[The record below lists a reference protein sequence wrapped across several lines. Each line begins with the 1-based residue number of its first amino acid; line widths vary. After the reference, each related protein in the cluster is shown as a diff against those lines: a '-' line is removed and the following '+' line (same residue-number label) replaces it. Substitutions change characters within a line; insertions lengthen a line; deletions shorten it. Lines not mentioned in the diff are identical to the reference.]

1 MQVLVISDTGNGR
14 DVKMKPDDLFDI
26 ALTNIRHRSL
36 RSWLTILGIIIGVAS
51 IISLISISVGMQQQ
65 ISERTSGLGANVITI
80 SPGGGQ
86 AMRSGPGMFGGGGGG
101 PPGFGND
108 EDEEV
113 ITFREADV
121 LRTLPGVY
129 KLDAQLQ
136 DRAEVSYKNENTSL
150 TIIGTEPDSFE
161 ESVGTDI
168 AEGRY
173 LNINDKYSAV
183 LGYRVATNTF
193 TEEEDMLNKQIYLD
207 GIAFRVVGYLEESG
221 SMGGSD
227 SSIYIPQETARDLFD
242 EDEEVTQIIVVAR
255 EGHDVDDV
263 AETLENELL
272 YLHGLEEDEADFQ
285 VSTATTMEETVSSI
299 TDTLTLFL
307 AGIASISLIVGG
319 IGVLNT
325 MFMSVLEQTKII
337 GIFKSIGA
345 KNRHIIYIFV
355 CEAAILGFIGGF
367 LGVVLSFA
375 GSFILQVFGIPTV
388 ITIELVALGLFFS
401 VLIGI
406 FAGVFPARNAAS
418 ISPVEALRYE

>member
-1 MQVLVISDTGNGR
+1 MEGKK
-14 DVKMKPDDLFDI
+14 KMRPDDIFDI
-26 ALTNIRHRSL
+26 AFTNIKHRSL
-36 RSWLTILGIIIGVAS
+36 RSWLTILGIIIGVAA
-51 IISLISISVGMQQQ
+51 IISLISISVGMEQD
-65 ISERTSGLGANVITI
+65 ISERTSSLGADMITI
-80 SPGGGQ
+80 TPGGGQ

-108 EDEEV
+108 DDEEV

-136 DRAEVSYKNENTSL
+136 DRAEVSYKNENTSV
-150 TIIGTEPDSFE
+150 TIIGTEPDSFD
-161 ESVGTDI
+161 ESVGTEI
-168 AEGRY
+168 ADGRY

-193 TEEEDMLNKQIYLD
+193 SEEEDMLNRQIYID
-207 GIAFRVVGYLEESG
+207 DVAFRVVGYLEESG

-227 SSIYIPQETARDLFD
+227 NSIYIPQSTARDLFD
-242 EDEEVTQIIVVAR
+242 EDEDVTQIIVVAR

-263 AETLENELL
+263 AKTLETELL

-285 VSTATTMEETVSSI
+285 ITTATTMEETVSSI
-299 TDTLTLFL
+299 TETLGLFL
-307 AGIASISLIVGG
+307 GAIASISLLVGG
-319 IGVLNT
+319 IGVVNT
-325 MFMSVLEQTKII
+325 MFMSVMEQTKTI

-345 KNRHIIYIFV
+345 KNRHIIYIFI

-367 LGVVLSFA
+367 LGVVLSFI
-375 GSFILQVFGIPTV
+375 GSAILQVFSIPTA
-388 ITIELVALGLFFS
+388 ITFDLVALGLFFS
-401 VLIGI
+401 VLVGI

-418 ISPVEALRYE
+418 ISPVEALKYE